1 MPIKSIE
8 IKNFKTIKDSK
19 IEFKKNLSAIYGPNG
34 TGKTAIIE
42 VLDIM
47 KSYFIKSF
55 LKNDSLKEKHLKEKL
70 LKGISIGEKNIII
83 SIVFSIDELD
93 YKILV
98 EFNKPNEEYLYVSK
112 EELSVKEADS
122 RRKFKN
128 IVKIVNGEE
137 LLSPE
142 IYIENSVKNNFDILE
157 KSILKEIE
165 GGAKRFIN

>member
-98 EFNKPNEEYLYVSK
+98 ELFICFK
-112 EELSVKEADS
+112 
-122 RRKFKN
+122 RR
-128 IVKIVNGEE
+128 IVG
-137 LLSPE
+137 
-142 IYIENSVKNNFDILE
+142 
-157 KSILKEIE
+157 
-165 GGAKRFIN
+165 KRG